1 MKAHHA
7 LPLILLLAACGQ
19 EAEPTDTAQD
29 PSVPAVVEE
38 PSISA
43 SMPGAGPT
51 SFVGRWAAD
60 VAWCPNTNGDT
71 QPITITPTQFIG
83 YENRC
88 DIADVTQTSGAY
100 QATLRC
106 QSEGTTST
114 ERVRMAVQGQN
125 LSLTYVDRDNATV
138 QLTKCTTLADTA
150 TTSPVP

>member
-1 MKAHHA
+1 
-7 LPLILLLAACGQ
+7 LSWQECLLASIAALRHVVRDTGKDYTG
-19 EAEPTDTAQD
+19 EAARPR
-29 PSVPAVVEE
+29 
-38 PSISA
+38 ISE
-43 SMPGAGPT
+43 
-51 SFVGRWAAD
+51 AD

-71 QPITITPTQFIG
+71 QPITITPTRFIG
-83 YENRC
+83 YENSC

-150 TTSPVP
+150 TTAPVP

>member
-1 MKAHHA
+1 MKPYHA
-7 LPLILLLAACGQ
+7 LPLILLLAACGPD
-19 EAEPTDTAQD
+19 AEPTTTQPDVTVPAPIED
-29 PSVPAVVEE
+29 PSVA
-38 PSISA
+38 A

-83 YENRC
+83 YENSC
-88 DIADVTQTSGAY
+88 DIAEVTQTADAY

-106 QSEGTTST
+106 QSEGMATT
-114 ERVRMAVQGQN
+114 ERVRMAVEGQTLN
-125 LSLTYVDRDNATV
+125 LTYLDRDSATV